1 MKLSNEKMAKICFG
15 LTLFC
20 VFLIFFLPRLVYID
34 RITEGYIGIFLFYPA
49 SLSALYLGIV
59 LIKRNY
65 YGYPVKLIHRFAGV
79 PVIVYYILFTLN
91 IVFRNWILE

>member
-20 VFLIFFLPRLVYID
+20 VFLVFFLDRLVYID
-34 RITEGYIGIFLFYPA
+34 RITEGYVGIFLFYPA
-49 SLSALYLGIV
+49 SLFALYLGIV

-65 YGYPVKLIHRFAGV
+65 YGYPVKLIHRLAGV
-79 PVIVYYILFTLN
+79 PVISYYILLTLK
-91 IVFRNWILE
+91 ILFSIWILD